1 MLNLVRREPEDARPT
16 QVLDR
21 GDWQKPAKQVAPH
34 VPAFLHPLPEEAK
47 AAPPTRLTL
56 ANWLVD
62 RRSPTTARVAVNRV
76 WQALFGVG
84 LVETAEDFG
93 VRASDPSH
101 SDLLDWLAVEFM
113 DRGWS
118 TKQLLRT
125 VVTSATYRQSSR
137 LTPQLLERDPAN
149 RLLARGPRF
158 RAEAE
163 VVRDVALTASGLLH
177 DKVGGPSFYPPVPES
192 MFALSY
198 LDVDFWKTAP
208 APERYRR
215 SLYVF
220 RRRSMPD
227 PVLGSFDAPNGDF
240 SCARRARSNTPLA
253 ALTGL
258 NETVFVEAA
267 QALALRVLREGGKT
281 DAERANYAFRL
292 CTGRV
297 PKEAE
302 AREVLSLLA
311 SQRRRVAD
319 GWLSP
324 RELTTGDPA
333 KLPPVPQGA
342 TPTDAAAW
350 TIVSRVLL
358 NLDETVTKN

>member
-1 MLNLVRREPEDARPT
+1 MGLAR
-16 QVLDR
+16 
-21 GDWQKPAKQVAPH
+21 
-34 VPAFLHPLPEEAK
+34 
-47 AAPPTRLTL
+47 
-56 ANWLVD
+56 WLVD
-62 RRSPTTARVAVNRV
+62 RKSPTTARVAVNRA
-76 WQALFGVG
+76 WQAVFGLG
-84 LVETAEDFG
+84 LVETADDFG
-93 VRASDPSH
+93 TRASEPTH
-101 SDLLDWLAVEFM
+101 PELLDWLAVEFM

-118 TKQLLRT
+118 TKQLLRA
-125 VVTSATYRQSSR
+125 VVMSATYRQSSR
-137 LTPQLLERDPAN
+137 LTPQLLERDPRN
-149 RLLARGPRF
+149 QLLARGPRF

-163 VVRDVALTASGLLH
+163 VVRDVALSAAGLLN

-198 LDVDFWKTAP
+198 LDVDFWKVAP

-240 SCARRARSNTPLA
+240 ACARRARSNTPLA

-258 NETVFVEAA
+258 NEPVMVEAA
-267 QALALRVLREGGKT
+267 QAMALRVLGEGGKT
-281 DAERANYAFRL
+281 DAERAAFAFRL
-292 CTGRV
+292 CTSRQ
-297 PKEAE
+297 PKPAE
-302 AREVLSLLA
+302 TNEVVALLQ
-311 SQRRRVAD
+311 SQRQRIAD
-319 GWLSP
+319 GWLSS
-324 RELTTGDPA
+324 REVTTGDPA
-333 KLPPVPQGA
+333 KLPAVPQGA

>member
-1 MLNLVRREPEDARPT
+1 LNLARRLPEDTRNT
-16 QVLDR
+16 FLLDR
-21 GDWQKPAKQVAPH
+21 GNWQKPTKQITAG
-34 VPAFLHPLPEEAK
+34 VPAFLHPMPDGAPKDRIGLAK
-47 AAPPTRLTL
+47 
-56 ANWLVD
+56 WLVD
-62 RRSPTTARVAVNRV
+62 RRSPTTARFAVNRI
-76 WQALFGVG
+76 WQSLFGTG
-84 LVETAEDFG
+84 IVETSDDFG

-101 SDLLDWLAVEFM
+101 PDLLDWLAVEFM

-125 VVTSATYRQSSR
+125 IATSATYRQSSR
-137 LTPQLLERDPAN
+137 LTPEQLERDPNN

-163 VVRDVALTASGLLH
+163 VVRDVALAASGLLN
-177 DKVGGPSFYPPVPES
+177 DKLGGPSFYPPVPES

-198 LDVDFWKTAP
+198 LDVDFWKVAP

-227 PVLGSFDAPNGDF
+227 PVLSSFDAPNGDAA
-240 SCARRARSNTPLA
+240 CARRPRSNTPLA
-253 ALTGL
+253 ALAGL
-258 NETVFVEAA
+258 NEPVMVEAA
-267 QALALRVLREGGKT
+267 QAMALRVLKEGGAT
-281 DAERANYAFRL
+281 DAERAAYAFRL
-292 CTGRV
+292 CTSR
-297 PKEAE
+297 PPMPAE
-302 AREVLSLLA
+302 TGEIVALLHA
-311 SQRRRVAD
+311 QRQRIAD
-319 GWLSP
+319 GWLSS
-324 RELTTGDPA
+324 REVATGDPA
-333 KLPPVPQGA
+333 KVPAVPPGT